1 MRFTDAIYLQYAD
14 FLADYSAAHDKL
26 SNNLSKHDFIAA
38 VFAVLGSHRLGSS
51 KGSGLSYV
59 FYAASPDEIVRAY
72 VLIDNVMIFDR
83 DEV

>member
-1 MRFTDAIYLQYAD
+1 MKFVEASVLLYSD

-26 SNNLSKHDFIAA
+26 SNNLAKRDFIAA
-38 VFAVLGSHRLGSS
+38 VHAVLGTHKLP
-51 KGSGLSYV
+51 KGEGKGLSHV

>member
-1 MRFTDAIYLQYAD
+1 MKFVEASALLYSD

-26 SNNLSKHDFIAA
+26 SNNLAKSHFIAS
-38 VFAVLGSHRLGSS
+38 VHAVLGTHKFP
-51 KGSGLSYV
+51 KGSELSYV